1 MRTALWD
8 GLLCNF
14 FGFVIVGCL
23 MALNGRA
30 GSVYHVSTQNYQGI
44 PPAD

>member
-1 MRTALWD
+1 MTDFEALWD

-30 GSVYHVSTQNYQGI
+30 GSVYHVS
-44 PPAD
+44 PPSSPI